1 MPIEKFAI
9 EKFIHE
15 AEFDYFRFYLD
26 FCRGFKNNE
35 DMENS
40 IKLLVDIKDVKYLK
54 ANFYKNI
61 WLYDYNKII
70 VDVGIAYG
78 IYKNKRESSKDKE
91 PFRID
96 MLAKY
101 SKTHYPKFYK
111 DFCLSFDENYE
122 AMMVS
127 IKFAVDLN
135 NKYYRFRS
143 RINYGN
149 IVRDIGI
156 FYGIYKDYEESK
168 EDWK

>member
-1 MPIEKFAI
+1 MPIEKFDI

-61 WLYDYNKII
+61 FMYDYSKVI

-143 RINYGN
+143 RINNGN

-156 FYGIYKDYEESK
+156 IYGIYKDYEESK

>member
-1 MPIEKFAI
+1 MPIEKFDI

-61 WLYDYNKII
+61 FMYDYSKVI

-91 PFRID
+91 PFRVDI
-96 MLAKY
+96 LAKY

-143 RINYGN
+143 RIMYGN

-156 FYGIYKDYEESK
+156 FYGIYKDYEEYE
-168 EDWK
+168 EDFK

>member
-1 MPIEKFAI
+1 MPQTINMMFMNKPN
-9 EKFIHE
+9 K
-15 AEFDYFRFYLD
+15 
-26 FCRGFKNNE
+26 RGLPN
-35 DMENS
+35 
-40 IKLLVDIKDVKYLK
+40 
-54 ANFYKNI
+54 
-61 WLYDYNKII
+61 
-70 VDVGIAYG
+70 G

-101 SKTHYPKFYK
+101 SKIHYPKFYK

>member
-1 MPIEKFAI
+1 MPIEKFDI

-26 FCRGFKNNE
+26 FCRGFENNE

-40 IKLLVDIKDVKYLK
+40 IKSLIDIKDIKYLK
-54 ANFYKNI
+54 ANHYKKM
-61 WLYDYNKII
+61 WLYDYYKVI
-70 VDVGIAYG
+70 VDVGIACG
-78 IYKNKRESSKDKE
+78 IYKNKSESYKDKE
-91 PFRID
+91 PFRTD

-101 SKTHYPKFYK
+101 SKIHYPKFYK
-111 DFCLSFDENYE
+111 DFCLSFENYE

-127 IKFAVDLN
+127 IKFAIDLN
-135 NKYYRFRS
+135 NKRYRLRS

>member
-1 MPIEKFAI
+1 MPIENFDIK
-9 EKFIHE
+9 KFIHE
-15 AEFDYFRFYLD
+15 AEYDYFRFYLD
-26 FCRGFKNNE
+26 FCRGFENYE

-40 IKLLVDIKDVKYLK
+40 IKLLVDIEDVKYLK

-61 WLYDYNKII
+61 WLYDYSKII

-96 MLAKY
+96 ILAKY
-101 SKTHYPKFYK
+101 SKIHCDKFYK
-111 DFCLSFDENYE
+111 EFCLSFENYE

-127 IKFAVDLN
+127 VKLAVDLN

-143 RINYGN
+143 RIIYSN

-156 FYGIYKDYEESK
+156 FYGIYKDDEEYEEDFK
-168 EDWK
+168 